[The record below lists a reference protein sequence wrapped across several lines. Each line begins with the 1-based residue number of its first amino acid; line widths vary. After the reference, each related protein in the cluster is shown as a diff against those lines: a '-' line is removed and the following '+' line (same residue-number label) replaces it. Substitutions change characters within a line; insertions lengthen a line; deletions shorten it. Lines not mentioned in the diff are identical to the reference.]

1 MTQLIVKPAT
11 ASNVKRLIQ
20 AALEHEL
27 RVLQVGIEKTTHKL
41 HQLEQQFGKE
51 SRQFYREYQAGSMGD
66 DIEYIKWAGEYET
79 LLQLQQDYHE
89 LLETKLC

>member
-1 MTQLIVKPAT
+1 MTQLIVKPST

-27 RVLQVGIEKTTHKL
+27 RILQVGIEKTTQKL
-41 HQLEQQFGKE
+41 NQLEQQFGKE
-51 SRQFYREYQAGSMGD
+51 SRQFYREYQAGNMGD

-79 LLQLQQDYHE
+79 LLQLQQDYRE
-89 LLETKLC
+89 LVETKLC